1 MKAEIALLLLLI
13 IVMGSTGIAEKK
25 GRISPT
31 EFLIPGVSQIEID
44 DHLPYWHHGDN
55 QRLEV
60 GN

>member
-44 DHLPYWHHGDN
+44 DHLPY
-55 QRLEV
+55 
-60 GN
+60 